1 MSEHYLFKGKS
12 RFYSGGGG
20 GWRLDREQ
28 DSVPILRDNFTSIS
42 FPHILL
48 STFMY
53 ICVII
58 SNGLLFQAMFYMSNT
73 KEIHFT
79 YQRVKVKAL
88 KCFRYL
94 VYIEKSFAY
103 YFHEALWQTLSCVMT
118 SSLPKLK
125 IQYLIK
131 YLNDLKS
138 SLVSKYYTY
147 CNFYKLTKGATR
159 GARGLKPPP

>member
-1 MSEHYLFKGKS
+1 MGDKVLCPEQGVGNWASLCQESKIYLDRSWKGQFWKGI
-12 RFYSGGGG
+12 F
-20 GWRLDREQ
+20 RLDYGIIII
-28 DSVPILRDNFTSIS
+28 IL
-42 FPHILL
+42 
-48 STFMY
+48 
-53 ICVII
+53 

-73 KEIHFT
+73 KEIHFA

-159 GARGLKPPP
+159 GARGLEPPP